1 MAESKK
7 VLEVVAAVITRSD
20 FFLCLQR
27 GNHPF
32 PYLSEKF
39 EFPGGKTESGESQEE
54 ALIREIREE
63 LCLEIRPLRHLIS
76 VAHAYP
82 DFSILLHAWLCETEE
97 KEPVLNEHKTA
108 CWLPLDRLKEP
119 DWAAADVPVVEF
131 LMERIPP
138 SGQRH

>member
-1 MAESKK
+1 MANPET
-7 VLEVVAAVITRSD
+7 VFEVVAAVIIRNGSV
-20 FFLCLQR
+20 LCLQKGSHR
-27 GNHPF
+27 F
-32 PYLSEKF
+32 SYLSEKF

-54 ALIREIREE
+54 ALVREIREE
-63 LCLEIRPLRHLIS
+63 LCLEIRPLRHLIT
-76 VAHAYP
+76 VPHAYP